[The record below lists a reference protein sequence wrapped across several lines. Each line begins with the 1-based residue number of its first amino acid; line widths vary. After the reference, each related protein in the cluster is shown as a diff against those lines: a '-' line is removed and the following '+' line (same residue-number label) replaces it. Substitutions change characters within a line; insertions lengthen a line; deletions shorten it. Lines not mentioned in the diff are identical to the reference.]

1 MALLNVQNATMQF
14 GGLTAV
20 KDFNLQ
26 INQEK

>member
-20 KDFNLQ
+20 KDLTFKL
-26 INQEK
+26 IKEK